1 MFSSIGWAEI
11 AVLALVALF
20 IFGPDRL
27 PGAAKQAGSALKSLK
42 SQITG
47 ARKHIKDEL
56 GDVMPDFDRDL
67 LNPKQFVRKHLWEDD
82 DAIDDSSKRTATSTK
97 ALPRTVPNK
106 PAPYD
111 IEAT

>member
-47 ARKHIKDEL
+47 ARKQIKDEL
-56 GDVMPDFDRDL
+56 GDAMPDFDRDL

-82 DAIDDSSKRTATSTK
+82 DDSSQRTATSTK
-97 ALPRTVPNK
+97 ALPRTEPNK